1 MAIDRCQNLV
11 IGSGGAGK
19 FIAWTLAPAGQKT
32 IVVEKG
38 PLGGACPNV
47 ACLPSKNIVFSAK
60 VASLMGLAAG
70 LGLAKGPGKVDMAAV
85 FRRKQEMVE
94 ALGQMH
100 RDNFQN
106 SGAELVMGEARFAAP
121 KTVVVNLKDG
131 GTRELQGDRVFLNLG
146 TRASRPD
153 EPGLA
158 DANPMTHV
166 ENLNLQR
173 LPQHLAVLGGGYVGL
188 EFAQAMRRFGS
199 RVTVIDN
206 GERLLGREDPDVS
219 AALLE
224 LLRDEGVEVVLGAKL
239 LKVSGRSGESVQL
252 QLRTGSGTSTVEAS
266 DILVATGRTPNT
278 DRLDAAKGGVEL
290 DARGFI
296 RVDERLRTTAPDTWA
311 LGECAGSPQF
321 THVSYD
327 DFCVVRDNLA
337 GRDRTTRI
345 RLIPYVLFTD
355 PELAHV
361 GLTETDAAAKGIPY
375 RLAKIPMA
383 AVLRTW
389 TISEKRG
396 FAKALI
402 GTDDRIL
409 GFTAFGAEAS
419 ELMAGV
425 QTAMLGGLPYTVLR
439 DGIFTHPTTSEGLT
453 VLFGNVP
460 DKPAARQKA

>member
-1 MAIDRCQNLV
+1 MALDHYPNLV
-11 IGSGGAGK
+11 IGSGEAGK
-19 FIAWTLAPAGQKT
+19 YLAWTLAKSGRKT
-32 IVVEKG
+32 VVVERAL
-38 PLGGACPNV
+38 LGGSCPNI
-47 ACLPSKNIVFSAK
+47 ACLPSKNVIFSAK
-60 VASLMGLAAG
+60 VASLMGLAAS
-70 LGLAKGPGKVDMAAV
+70 LGLAKGPAKVDMAAV
-85 FRRKQEMVE
+85 FRRKQEMIDG
-94 ALGQMH
+94 LMKLH
-100 RDNFQN
+100 RDNYQK
-106 SGAELVMGEARFAAP
+106 SGAELVMGEARFTEP
-121 KTVVVNLKDG
+121 KTVQVNLNDG
-131 GTRELQGDRVFLNLG
+131 GTSTIRGDRIFLNVG

-158 DANPMTHV
+158 DANPMTHI
-166 ENLNLQR
+166 EALNLQR
-173 LPQHLAVLGGGYVGL
+173 LPEHLAVLGGGYVGL

-199 RVTVIDN
+199 RVTVIDR
-206 GERLLGREDPDVS
+206 GERLLSREDPDVS

-224 LLRDEGVEVVLGAKL
+224 LLRDEGVEVL
-239 LKVSGRSGESVQL
+239 LNAAVRKVNGRSGEGVQI
-252 QLRTGSGTSTVEAS
+252 QVRSGASMSTVEAS

-278 DRLDAAKGGVEL
+278 DRIDAAKGGVEL

-321 THVSYD
+321 THVSFD
-327 DFCVVRDNLA
+327 DFRVVRDSLA
-337 GRDRTTRI
+337 GRDRTTRG
-345 RLIPYVLFTD
+345 RLVPYCLFTD

-361 GLTETDAAAKGIPY
+361 GLTETEAKAKSIAY

-402 GTDDRIL
+402 GNDDRIL

-460 DKPAARQKA
+460 DKPGAGQKA